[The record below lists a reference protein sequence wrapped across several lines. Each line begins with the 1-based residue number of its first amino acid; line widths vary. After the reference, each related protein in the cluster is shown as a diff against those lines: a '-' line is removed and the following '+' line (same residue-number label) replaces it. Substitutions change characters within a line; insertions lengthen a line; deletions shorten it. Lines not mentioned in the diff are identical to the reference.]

1 LKNLKYNLNQMAKPV
16 DVVIRKKSPS
26 YKHMGVA
33 KTEKTNNLLK
43 KSRGES
49 LFLDIILLII
59 VLSVAFMLALII
71 KDFVWQKK
79 AAVTRKAA
87 SPYTPSTP
95 DSVAQQAVNPPEDNE
110 ETTPSPSSSSST
122 APRPTQTANATST
135 QSLKI
140 TILNG
145 NGIRGQASQVAS
157 QLKKLGYQDI
167 KIANA
172 SSFNFSN
179 TIIYYKRDFKEA
191 AEKLKED
198 LQKPNA
204 ELKENANL
212 SVDLSVILG
221 KN

>member
-1 LKNLKYNLNQMAKPV
+1 MAKPV
-16 DVVIRKKSPS
+16 DVVIRRKSPS
-26 YKHMGVA
+26 YKPTGVA

-49 LFLDIILLII
+49 LFLDVVLLII
-59 VLSVAFMLALII
+59 VLGVAFMLALII

-79 AAVTRKAA
+79 AEGTRKAT
-87 SPYTPSTP
+87 SLYTPPTP
-95 DSVAQQAVNPPEDNE
+95 DSVSQQAINPPEDNE
-110 ETTPSPSSSSST
+110 EIVPSLSSSPSTTPSP
-122 APRPTQTANATST
+122 TQTATATST

-140 TILNG
+140 AILNG
-145 NGIRGQASQVAS
+145 NGIRGQASQIAS

-179 TIIYYKRDFKEA
+179 TIIYYKREFKEA